1 MLKWLDKLAIKWILK
16 RNIVQTL
23 NGDFGRVI
31 KTKTRNYLEELEN
44 TAWSAQTQALTV
56 RRNTWDTDCV
66 DNLLDN
72 LSILYHH
79 IHNENLALDD
89 VNVQKQFFEKIM
101 DNDSTKN

>member
-1 MLKWLDKLAIKWILK
+1 MLKWLDKLALKWILK

-23 NGDFGRVI
+23 NGDFVRLL
-31 KTKTRNYLEELEN
+31 KSKMKNYIEELEN
-44 TAWSAQTQALTV
+44 AAWSAQTQALTV

-79 IHNENLALDD
+79 IHNENLALNDIES
-89 VNVQKQFFEKIM
+89 QKQFFVKII

>member
-23 NGDFGRVI
+23 NGDFVRLL
-31 KTKTRNYLEELEN
+31 KSKLKNYIEELEN

-101 DNDSTKN
+101 NNDSTKN

>member
-16 RNIVQTL
+16 RNIFQTL

-31 KTKTRNYLEELEN
+31 KTKARNYLEELEN
-44 TAWSAQTQALTV
+44 VAWSAQTQALTV

-89 VNVQKQFFEKIM
+89 KNIQNQFFEKIM